1 MATSRLCQGPS
12 EPLGDPVVAAIE
24 DALTLVTF
32 SSIRPRRHDLLL
44 AEDGVP
50 NSWAAWQVQPAL
62 YALLDR
68 IVRSRSARPSH
79 LATAL
84 GLSRSTVSR
93 ELRRLEERRLIY
105 RSDFAVQ
112 RWRGKV
118 RPIFVPTVEGYNA
131 LRQLKKVR
139 RGAVAAALQDWTDE
153 DRLQMARL
161 LRRLASEWTPP
172 TPWPPSPSPPGWA
185 APSSLRRPHAAP
197 STRRLPAPAEGW
209 ADQPQ
214 SDR

>member
-1 MATSRLCQGPS
+1 MGTPHLNDGFS

-32 SSIRPRRHDLLL
+32 SYARPRRHDSLL
-44 AEDGVP
+44 AQDRVP
-50 NSWAAWQVQPAL
+50 DSWAAWKAQPAL

-79 LATAL
+79 LAAAL

-93 ELRRLEERRLIY
+93 ELRRLEDRRLIY
-105 RSDFAVQ
+105 RSDFAAQ
-112 RWRGKV
+112 CWRGRV

-131 LRQLKKVR
+131 LRQLKQVR
-139 RGAVAAALQDWTDE
+139 RGAVAGAIRGWTDE
-153 DRLQMARL
+153 DRLEMARL
-161 LRRLASEWTPP
+161 LRRLATEWTPP
-172 TPWPPSPSPPGWA
+172 APCPA
-185 APSSLRRPHAAP
+185 ASR
-197 STRRLPAPAEGW
+197 
-209 ADQPQ
+209 PQ